1 VSENGRFLV
10 NGEGE
15 PFFWLG
21 DTAWELFHRLD
32 RDEVDR
38 YLEDRAGKGFT
49 VIQAVALAELD
60 GLRTPNAYGHVP
72 LIDLDPTRPDVREG
86 PDNDY
91 WDHVDYVVAKAESLG
106 LFVALLPSWGDKWV
120 LMSWGKGPIV
130 FDEANARVFGEWIG
144 RRYAGRSIVWVM
156 GGDRAIAS
164 DTHRA
169 IIAAMATGVRA
180 GDGGAGLMTF
190 HPPGG
195 SGSAEW
201 WHDAP
206 WLDFNMRQNGHGVVY
221 TTYARTL
228 DDYRRTPVK
237 PVLDAEPVYEDH
249 PIAFRSSEYGNSIAA
264 DVRRPLYWGLFNGAF
279 GHTYGHH
286 SVWQMWGPGREV
298 VNDAIL
304 PWTEALAAPGAGQ
317 MRFGRWLMESRPML
331 TRIPDPELLVER
343 APTSVWPGA
352 GSYRFVATRDQEGTY
367 AMVYAPIGRGF
378 TVRLDRLSGSTLRA
392 WWFDPR
398 DGSAREF
405 EVFPN
410 DGAERTF
417 TSPSPGEL
425 LDWVLVL
432 DDVAAGYP
440 PPGTRRRGRARG

>member
-249 PIAFRSSEYGNSIAA
+249 PIAFRSSEYGNSVAA
-264 DVRRPLYWGLFNGAF
+264 DVRRPLQRRLRTHLWSSLRLADVGSGA
-279 GHTYGHH
+279 GGGERRDPA
-286 SVWQMWGPGREV
+286 VDGGARRARGRADALREV
-298 VNDAIL
+298 VDGVSPDAHAHTGSRVAGGACADERVAGGRVLSLRRDAGSGRHLRDGVRADRSWIHG
-304 PWTEALAAPGAGQ
+304 EARSPLRVDAASVVVRSARWIGAG
-317 MRFGRWLMESRPML
+317 
-331 TRIPDPELLVER
+331 V
-343 APTSVWPGA
+343 
-352 GSYRFVATRDQEGTY
+352 
-367 AMVYAPIGRGF
+367 RG
-378 TVRLDRLSGSTLRA
+378 VSQ
-392 WWFDPR
+392 
-398 DGSAREF
+398 
-405 EVFPN
+405 
-410 DGAERTF
+410 
-417 TSPSPGEL
+417 
-425 LDWVLVL
+425 
-432 DDVAAGYP
+432 
-440 PPGTRRRGRARG
+440 RRRRAHLHLSESG